1 VLELELLFK
10 LKVIMVIVLAKAE
23 LQGKYTHDQPN
34 RLQFVRIRREVGV
47 PVQNSSASN
56 GL

>member
-1 VLELELLFK
+1 LELELLFK